1 MNEIPEVFEVFEQKL
16 AHVLSFT
23 IIAQRNNTKQAIEE
37 LLAYFSG
44 IVERASKAESRI
56 AELEAFIDRIIE
68 AGDAMSNAQSMWV
81 AEEGKWD
88 ALVKDWKERER

>member
-1 MNEIPEVFEVFEQKL
+1 MSEIPEVFAMFEQKL

-44 IVERASKAESRI
+44 IVERASKAEARI
-56 AELEAFIDRIIE
+56 AELEAESERFTVHSDIE
-68 AGDAMSNAQSMWV
+68 RQDDKSPNDTQTQTIVYG
-81 AEEGKWD
+81 
-88 ALVKDWKERER
+88 KEREE